1 MFPGTAT
8 HITWS
13 FMTVMVIKLGGS
25 VAVVIPK
32 AMAKEMGL
40 ISGTSLD
47 ISSSADAIVMRKAGR
62 RPRRELHKIVDQ
74 IKPASYRRRRREL
87 GDDAPVGKEVW

>member
-1 MFPGTAT
+1 
-8 HITWS
+8 
-13 FMTVMVIKLGGS
+13 MTVLVKKIGGS

-47 ISSSADAIVMRKAGR
+47 ITSSNDAIVMRRAGR
-62 RPRRELHKIVDQ
+62 RPRRDLRQIINQ

-87 GDDAPVGKEVW
+87 GDDAPVGKEMW